1 MLSEIYYGQRKY
13 FDDGNTLSYD
23 FRIAQLKKLKQVIKD
38 NENKIMEAIKL
49 DLAKPEFEAYTSE
62 IGIVYQELDDAI
74 KNLREWIKPKRVS
87 TPIYLS
93 PAKSLIY
100 SHPKGVVLIISP
112 WNYPF
117 QLMISPLIGAI
128 AAGNCAILKPSSQS
142 KNTQG
147 IIAKLIGD
155 NFKRDYIAVVE
166 GSGSVT
172 NPLIENHRL
181 DHIFFTGSI
190 SAGKEVSIMAA
201 KQLTPVTLEL
211 GGKSP
216 TIVHSDADIDS
227 AGKRIT
233 WAKFFNVGQ
242 TCLAPDYILV
252 HSSVKDELV
261 LKIKNYI
268 EKFYGDKENKP
279 KNMGRIINE
288 KRFDK
293 LVDFLGQGNILEG
306 GNYNKE
312 DLFIEPTLIDEVT
325 MEDSIMK
332 EEIFGPVIPI
342 LSYNSIEEILDIVR
356 KNRYPLAL
364 YLFTKDDSI
373 KKYMLQN
380 VEFGGGCIN
389 HALSHVV
396 NPNLPFGGI
405 GYSGSGRYHS
415 KATFDTFSYEKSVFE
430 PSINWEP
437 NLKYPP
443 YNEKQLKLVKKFM
456 K

>member
-1 MLSEIYYGQRKY
+1 MLSDIYYRQRKY
-13 FDDGNTLSYD
+13 FDDGNTLAYD
-23 FRIAQLKKLKQVIKD
+23 FRFFQLKKLKKIIKE
-38 NENKIMEAIKL
+38 NEDEIMQGIVS
-49 DLAKPEFEAYTSE
+49 DLAKPEFEGYTSE

-74 KNLREWIKPKRVS
+74 KNLNKWMKPKRVK

-93 PAKSLIY
+93 LAKSLIY
-100 SHPKGVVLIISP
+100 SQPKGVVLIISP

-117 QLMISPLIGAI
+117 QLMMSPLIGAI

-142 KNTQG
+142 SNTQA
-147 IIAKLIGD
+147 IISKIIGE
-155 NFKRDYIAVVE
+155 NFNKDYIAVVE

-190 SAGKEVSIMAA
+190 AAGKEISKMAA
-201 KQLTPVTLEL
+201 KELTPVTLEL

-216 TIVHSDADIDS
+216 TIVYSDADIDS
-227 AGKRIT
+227 AAKRIT
-233 WAKFFNVGQ
+233 WAKFFNLGQ
-242 TCLAPDYILV
+242 TCLAPDYLLV

-261 LKIKNYI
+261 TRMKFYI
-268 EKFYGDKENKP
+268 EDFYGNREKSSN
-279 KNMGRIINE
+279 NLGRIINE
-288 KRFDK
+288 KRFHK
-293 LVDFLGQGNILEG
+293 LMEYLKQGNIIEG
-306 GNYNKE
+306 GNYKE
-312 DLFIEPTLIDEVT
+312 MDLFIEPTLIDGVD
-325 MEDSIMK
+325 MKDSIMQ
-332 EEIFGPVIPI
+332 EEIFGPILPI
-342 LSYNSIEEILDIVR
+342 MTFENIEDTIDIIR

-364 YLFTKDDSI
+364 YLFTRDDSI
-373 KKYMLQN
+373 KKYILES

-389 HALSHVV
+389 HSLSHVV

-430 PSINWEP
+430 PTIKWEP

-443 YNEKQLKLVKKFM
+443 YKDSQLKLVKKFM